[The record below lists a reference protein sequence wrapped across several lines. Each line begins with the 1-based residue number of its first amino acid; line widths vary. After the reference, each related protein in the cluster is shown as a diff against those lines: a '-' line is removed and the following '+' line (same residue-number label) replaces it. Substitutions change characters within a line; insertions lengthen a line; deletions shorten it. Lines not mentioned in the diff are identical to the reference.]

1 MQLIRHAVVLVGALL
16 GERRYGAASGGRRRL
31 LSQRCAWR
39 RAAELRPATF
49 DAHGSQTGYKFAI
62 GFRPID
68 LLAAEV
74 SYIDFGR
81 AFNGI
86 DYADTNAVGAFAL
99 AFLPIPLLD
108 VYGKVG
114 LAEWRTDAQSPGFGF
129 HRTGANVAYGAGVGT
144 SWGHIGA
151 RVEYERYEVSH
162 SNDMGMA
169 SSAWSGR
176 FCSAGATDAGDSRL
190 PTL

>member
-1 MQLIRHAVVLVGALL
+1 MHSYRCAVVVAGALL
-16 GERRYGAASGGRRRL
+16 AGAAVQPLLAEDGLYLSGALG
-31 LSQRCAWR
+31 
-39 RAAELRPATF
+39 AAQQNYDTRTF
-49 DAHGSQTGYKFAI
+49 DAHGSQTGYKFAL

-74 SYIDFGR
+74 SYVDFGR

-86 DYADTNAVGAFAL
+86 NYADTYAAGAFAL
-99 AFLPIPLLD
+99 AFLPIPLID

-129 HRTGANVAYGAGVGT
+129 HRNGANVAYGAGVGT
-144 SWGHIGA
+144 NWGRIGA

-169 SSAWSGR
+169 SIGVVWT
-176 FCSAGATDAGDSRL
+176 FL
-190 PTL
+190 

>member
-1 MQLIRHAVVLVGALL
+1 MHSSRYAVLAAGALL
-16 GERRYGAASGGRRRL
+16 ASAAGAPLPAAEDGLYLSGALGAAQQNYDL
-31 LSQRCAWR
+31 AI
-39 RAAELRPATF
+39 F
-49 DAHGSQTGYKFAI
+49 DAHGSQTGYKFAL

-86 DYADTNAVGAFAL
+86 NYADTNAVGAFAL
-99 AFLPIPLLD
+99 AYLPIPLLD

-129 HRTGANVAYGAGVGT
+129 HRTGANVAYGAGIGT
-144 SWGHIGA
+144 SWGHLGA

-169 SSAWSGR
+169 SVGVVWT
-176 FCSAGATDAGDSRL
+176 FL
-190 PTL
+190 

>member
-1 MQLIRHAVVLVGALL
+1 MHSSRHAVVLAGALL
-16 GERRYGAASGGRRRL
+16 ASAAVAPLQAAEDGLYLSGALGAAQQNYDL
-31 LSQRCAWR
+31 AI
-39 RAAELRPATF
+39 F
-49 DAHGSQTGYKFAI
+49 DTHGSQTGYKIAL

-86 DYADTNAVGAFAL
+86 NYADTYAAGAFAL
-99 AFLPIPLLD
+99 AFLPIPLID

-114 LAEWRTDAQSPGFGF
+114 LAEWRTNAQSPGFGF
-129 HRTGANVAYGAGVGT
+129 HHTGADVAYGAGVGT
-144 SWGHIGA
+144 SWGRIGA

-169 SSAWSGR
+169 SVGVVWT
-176 FCSAGATDAGDSRL
+176 FL
-190 PTL
+190 

>member
-1 MQLIRHAVVLVGALL
+1 MHSSRYAVVLAAALL
-16 GERRYGAASGGRRRL
+16 GSAAVQPVLADDGFYLSGALGAA
-31 LSQRCAWR
+31 QQNYD
-39 RAAELRPATF
+39 PAIF
-49 DAHGSQTGYKFAI
+49 DAHGSQTGYKFAL

-74 SYIDFGR
+74 SYVDFGR

-86 DYADTNAVGAFAL
+86 NYADTNAVGAFAL
-99 AFLPIPLLD
+99 AFLPIPLID

-114 LAEWRTDAQSPGFGF
+114 LAEWRTDAQSPRFGF

-144 SWGHIGA
+144 SWGHLGA
-151 RVEYERYEVSH
+151 RVEYERYQVSH

-169 SSAWSGR
+169 SVGVVWT
-176 FCSAGATDAGDSRL
+176 FL
-190 PTL
+190 

>member
-1 MQLIRHAVVLVGALL
+1 MQSSRYFAARHAVVLAGAVLGSAAVAPLFAADDGFYLSGAL
-16 GERRYGAASGGRRRL
+16 GAAQQNYD
-31 LSQRCAWR
+31 SQI
-39 RAAELRPATF
+39 F
-49 DAHGSQTGYKFAI
+49 DAHGSQTGYKFAV
-62 GFRPID
+62 GVRPID

-86 DYADTNAVGAFAL
+86 NYADTNAVGAFAL
-99 AFLPIPLLD
+99 AFLPIPLVD

-144 SWGHIGA
+144 NWGDIGV
-151 RVEYERYEVSH
+151 RLEYERYEVSH

-169 SSAWSGR
+169 SIGVVWA
-176 FCSAGATDAGDSRL
+176 FL
-190 PTL
+190 